1 MLPSIGGRSSNLNP
15 VLKDILQRTDSKQK
29 LADEQVYQN
38 SFVMNSARKRYIS
51 KRQNELV
58 NKNTISYYT
67 DEAFKVVELKDK
79 MKIYKENQI
88 YFKQ

>member
-1 MLPSIGGRSSNLNP
+1 MLPSIGARSSNLNP
-15 VLKDILQRTDSKQK
+15 VLKVILQKTDSKQN

-38 SFVMNSARKRYIS
+38 SFVENSARKRYIS

-58 NKNTISYYT
+58 NKNTINYYT

-79 MKIYKENQI
+79 MKIYKEN
-88 YFKQ
+88 